1 MRFAFLVILLAAALS
16 LSAAPPLAQPESG
29 PTSTVPPAAADAGK
43 DVVHQLNSAF
53 TKVFEIVS
61 PTVVIIEVTK
71 KNDGPDTSALDD
83 LFNFPSPQDE
93 SAPRRGPRNPQP
105 IQSEGSGFIVRADG
119 FIYTNYHVVE
129 GADQVDVKLKD
140 GREFKAK
147 VVGTD
152 EKTDIAVIKIEA
164 TNLPVAQFANSDN
177 VRVGQFAFAI
187 GAPFKLDYTFTYG
200 VISGK
205 GRSKLIAT
213 GGYSISDYLQ
223 TDASINP
230 GNSGGPLID
239 AAGLVLGVNTCVDSR
254 AVSIGFAVPGETV
267 DWVVRQ
273 ILQYGDVRRGALGVA
288 VASRIE
294 NVDGQLR
301 HAPVITRVS
310 ADLTCD
316 LRPGDI
322 IIGLAGRPVRDRAD
336 LYYLLTRDM
345 IGTLIPVELW
355 RQDCRVRCDVPV
367 REYVPPAVVNP
378 D

>member
-1 MRFAFLVILLAAALS
+1 VTGPRRTALEQFS
-16 LSAAPPLAQPESG
+16 LDIIEITARCRPAVTTIRGE
-29 PTSTVPPAAADAGK
+29 TSTGM
-43 DVVHQLNSAF
+43 S
-53 TKVFEIVS
+53 T
-61 PTVVIIEVTK
+61 
-71 KNDGPDTSALDD
+71 
-83 LFNFPSPQDE
+83 
-93 SAPRRGPRNPQP
+93 
-105 IQSEGSGFIVRADG
+105 GSGFLIDGAGNVVTNHHVVDDSNGDLQIQFATGLVGTAALVGADPLTDLAVVRA
-119 FIYTNYHVVE
+119 E
-129 GADQVDVKLKD
+129 SPLPAPLQV
-140 GREFKAK
+140 R
-147 VVGTD
+147 THP
-152 EKTDIAVIKIEA
+152 
-164 TNLPVAQFANSDN
+164 PVLGEICLAMGSPL
-177 VRVGQFAFAI
+177 G
-187 GAPFKLDYTFTYG
+187 DYTESVSIG
-200 VISGK
+200 IVSGLARTIPTK
-205 GRSKLIAT
+205 RGRPLERAI
-213 GGYSISDYLQ
+213 Q
-223 TDASINP
+223 TDAAINP

-273 ILQYGDVRRGALGVA
+273 ILRYGDVRRGALGVA

>member
-1 MRFAFLVILLAAALS
+1 MTGPRRTALEQFS
-16 LSAAPPLAQPESG
+16 LDIIEITARCRPAVTTIRGE
-29 PTSTVPPAAADAGK
+29 TSTGM
-43 DVVHQLNSAF
+43 S
-53 TKVFEIVS
+53 T
-61 PTVVIIEVTK
+61 
-71 KNDGPDTSALDD
+71 
-83 LFNFPSPQDE
+83 
-93 SAPRRGPRNPQP
+93 
-105 IQSEGSGFIVRADG
+105 GSGFLIDGAGNVVTNHHVVDDSNGDLQIQFATGLVGTAALVGADPLTDLAVVRA
-119 FIYTNYHVVE
+119 E
-129 GADQVDVKLKD
+129 SPLPAPLQV
-140 GREFKAK
+140 R
-147 VVGTD
+147 THP
-152 EKTDIAVIKIEA
+152 
-164 TNLPVAQFANSDN
+164 PVLGEICLAMGSPL
-177 VRVGQFAFAI
+177 G
-187 GAPFKLDYTFTYG
+187 DYTESVSIG
-200 VISGK
+200 IVSGLARTIPTK
-205 GRSKLIAT
+205 RGRPLERAI
-213 GGYSISDYLQ
+213 Q
-223 TDASINP
+223 TDAAINP

>member
-1 MRFAFLVILLAAALS
+1 MTGPRRTALEQFS
-16 LSAAPPLAQPESG
+16 LDIIEITARCRPAVTTIRGE
-29 PTSTVPPAAADAGK
+29 TSTGM
-43 DVVHQLNSAF
+43 S
-53 TKVFEIVS
+53 T
-61 PTVVIIEVTK
+61 
-71 KNDGPDTSALDD
+71 
-83 LFNFPSPQDE
+83 
-93 SAPRRGPRNPQP
+93 
-105 IQSEGSGFIVRADG
+105 GSGFLIDLAGNVVTNHHVVDDSDGDLQIQFATGLVGPAALVGADPLTDLAVVRA
-119 FIYTNYHVVE
+119 E
-129 GADQVDVKLKD
+129 GPLPAPLQV
-140 GREFKAK
+140 R
-147 VVGTD
+147 THP
-152 EKTDIAVIKIEA
+152 
-164 TNLPVAQFANSDN
+164 PVLGEICLAMGSPL
-177 VRVGQFAFAI
+177 G
-187 GAPFKLDYTFTYG
+187 DYTESVSIG
-200 VISGK
+200 IVSGLARTIPTK
-205 GRSKLIAT
+205 RGRPLERAI
-213 GGYSISDYLQ
+213 Q
-223 TDASINP
+223 TDAAINP

-273 ILQYGDVRRGALGVA
+273 ILQHGDVRRGALGVA

-322 IIGLAGRPVRDRAD
+322 IIGLAGRPVQDRAD

>member
-1 MRFAFLVILLAAALS
+1 M
-16 LSAAPPLAQPESG
+16 
-29 PTSTVPPAAADAGK
+29 ST
-43 DVVHQLNSAF
+43 
-53 TKVFEIVS
+53 
-61 PTVVIIEVTK
+61 
-71 KNDGPDTSALDD
+71 
-83 LFNFPSPQDE
+83 
-93 SAPRRGPRNPQP
+93 
-105 IQSEGSGFIVRADG
+105 GSGFLIDGAGNVVTNHHVVDDSDGDLQIQFATGLVGPAALVGADPLTDLAVVRA
-119 FIYTNYHVVE
+119 E
-129 GADQVDVKLKD
+129 GPLPAPLQV
-140 GREFKAK
+140 R
-147 VVGTD
+147 THP
-152 EKTDIAVIKIEA
+152 
-164 TNLPVAQFANSDN
+164 PVLGEICLAMGSPL
-177 VRVGQFAFAI
+177 G
-187 GAPFKLDYTFTYG
+187 DYTESVSIG
-200 VISGK
+200 IVSGLARTIPTK
-205 GRSKLIAT
+205 RGRPLERAI
-213 GGYSISDYLQ
+213 Q
-223 TDASINP
+223 TDAAINP

-267 DWVVRQ
+267 DWVVGQ

-345 IGTLIPVELW
+345 IGTTIPVELW
-355 RQDCRVRCDVPV
+355 RQDCRVGCDVPV

>member
-1 MRFAFLVILLAAALS
+1 MTGPRRTALEQFS
-16 LSAAPPLAQPESG
+16 LDIIEITARCRPAVTTIRGE
-29 PTSTVPPAAADAGK
+29 TSTGM
-43 DVVHQLNSAF
+43 S
-53 TKVFEIVS
+53 T
-61 PTVVIIEVTK
+61 
-71 KNDGPDTSALDD
+71 
-83 LFNFPSPQDE
+83 
-93 SAPRRGPRNPQP
+93 
-105 IQSEGSGFIVRADG
+105 GSGFLIDGTGNVVTNHHVVDDSNGDLQIQFATGLVGTAALVGADPLTDLAVVRA
-119 FIYTNYHVVE
+119 E
-129 GADQVDVKLKD
+129 SPLPAPLQV
-140 GREFKAK
+140 R
-147 VVGTD
+147 THP
-152 EKTDIAVIKIEA
+152 
-164 TNLPVAQFANSDN
+164 PVLGEICLAMGSPL
-177 VRVGQFAFAI
+177 G
-187 GAPFKLDYTFTYG
+187 DYTESVSIG
-200 VISGK
+200 IVSGLARTIPTK
-205 GRSKLIAT
+205 RGRPLERAI
-213 GGYSISDYLQ
+213 Q
-223 TDASINP
+223 TDAAINP

-345 IGTLIPVELW
+345 IGTAVPVELW

>member
-1 MRFAFLVILLAAALS
+1 VTGPRRTALGQFS
-16 LSAAPPLAQPESG
+16 LDIIEITARCRPAVTTIRGE
-29 PTSTVPPAAADAGK
+29 TSTGM
-43 DVVHQLNSAF
+43 S
-53 TKVFEIVS
+53 T
-61 PTVVIIEVTK
+61 
-71 KNDGPDTSALDD
+71 
-83 LFNFPSPQDE
+83 
-93 SAPRRGPRNPQP
+93 
-105 IQSEGSGFIVRADG
+105 GSGFLIDGAGNVVTNHHVVDDSNGDLQIQFATGLVGTAALVGADPLTDLAVVRA
-119 FIYTNYHVVE
+119 E
-129 GADQVDVKLKD
+129 SPLPAPLQV
-140 GREFKAK
+140 R
-147 VVGTD
+147 THP
-152 EKTDIAVIKIEA
+152 
-164 TNLPVAQFANSDN
+164 PVLGEICLAMGSPL
-177 VRVGQFAFAI
+177 G
-187 GAPFKLDYTFTYG
+187 DYTESVSIG
-200 VISGK
+200 IVSGLARTIPTK
-205 GRSKLIAT
+205 RGRPLERAI
-213 GGYSISDYLQ
+213 Q
-223 TDASINP
+223 TDAAINP

>member
-1 MRFAFLVILLAAALS
+1 VTEPRRTALEQFS
-16 LSAAPPLAQPESG
+16 LDIIEITARCRPAVTTIRGE
-29 PTSTVPPAAADAGK
+29 TSTGM
-43 DVVHQLNSAF
+43 S
-53 TKVFEIVS
+53 T
-61 PTVVIIEVTK
+61 
-71 KNDGPDTSALDD
+71 
-83 LFNFPSPQDE
+83 
-93 SAPRRGPRNPQP
+93 
-105 IQSEGSGFIVRADG
+105 GSGFLIDGAGNVVTNHHVVDDSNGDLQIQFATGLVGTAALVGADPLTDLAVVRA
-119 FIYTNYHVVE
+119 E
-129 GADQVDVKLKD
+129 SPLPAPLQV
-140 GREFKAK
+140 R
-147 VVGTD
+147 THP
-152 EKTDIAVIKIEA
+152 
-164 TNLPVAQFANSDN
+164 PVLGEICLAMGSPL
-177 VRVGQFAFAI
+177 G
-187 GAPFKLDYTFTYG
+187 DYTESVSIG
-200 VISGK
+200 IVSGLARTIPTK
-205 GRSKLIAT
+205 RGRPLERAI
-213 GGYSISDYLQ
+213 Q
-223 TDASINP
+223 TDAAINP

>member
-1 MRFAFLVILLAAALS
+1 MTGPRRTALGQFS
-16 LSAAPPLAQPESG
+16 LDIIEITARCRPAVTTIRGE
-29 PTSTVPPAAADAGK
+29 TSTGM
-43 DVVHQLNSAF
+43 S
-53 TKVFEIVS
+53 T
-61 PTVVIIEVTK
+61 
-71 KNDGPDTSALDD
+71 
-83 LFNFPSPQDE
+83 
-93 SAPRRGPRNPQP
+93 
-105 IQSEGSGFIVRADG
+105 GSGFLIDGAGNVVTNHHVVDDSHGDLQIQFATGLVGTAELVGADPLTDLAVVRA
-119 FIYTNYHVVE
+119 E
-129 GADQVDVKLKD
+129 SPLPAPLQV
-140 GREFKAK
+140 R
-147 VVGTD
+147 THP
-152 EKTDIAVIKIEA
+152 
-164 TNLPVAQFANSDN
+164 PVLGEICLAMGSPL
-177 VRVGQFAFAI
+177 G
-187 GAPFKLDYTFTYG
+187 DYTESVSIG
-200 VISGK
+200 IVSGLARTIPTK
-205 GRSKLIAT
+205 RGRPLERAI
-213 GGYSISDYLQ
+213 Q
-223 TDASINP
+223 TDAAINP

>member
-1 MRFAFLVILLAAALS
+1 MTGPRRTALEQFS
-16 LSAAPPLAQPESG
+16 LDIIEITARCRPAVTTIRGE
-29 PTSTVPPAAADAGK
+29 TSTGM
-43 DVVHQLNSAF
+43 S
-53 TKVFEIVS
+53 T
-61 PTVVIIEVTK
+61 
-71 KNDGPDTSALDD
+71 
-83 LFNFPSPQDE
+83 
-93 SAPRRGPRNPQP
+93 
-105 IQSEGSGFIVRADG
+105 GSGFLIDGTGNVVTNHHVVDDSNGDLQIQFATGLVGTAALVGADPLTDLAVVRA
-119 FIYTNYHVVE
+119 E
-129 GADQVDVKLKD
+129 SPLPAPLQV
-140 GREFKAK
+140 R
-147 VVGTD
+147 THP
-152 EKTDIAVIKIEA
+152 
-164 TNLPVAQFANSDN
+164 PVLGEICLAMGSPL
-177 VRVGQFAFAI
+177 G
-187 GAPFKLDYTFTYG
+187 DYTESVSIG
-200 VISGK
+200 IVSGLARTIPTK
-205 GRSKLIAT
+205 RGRPLERAI
-213 GGYSISDYLQ
+213 Q
-223 TDASINP
+223 TDAAINP

>member
-1 MRFAFLVILLAAALS
+1 MTGPRRTALEQFS
-16 LSAAPPLAQPESG
+16 LDIIEITARCRPAVTTIRGE
-29 PTSTVPPAAADAGK
+29 TSTGM
-43 DVVHQLNSAF
+43 S
-53 TKVFEIVS
+53 T
-61 PTVVIIEVTK
+61 
-71 KNDGPDTSALDD
+71 
-83 LFNFPSPQDE
+83 
-93 SAPRRGPRNPQP
+93 
-105 IQSEGSGFIVRADG
+105 GSGFLIDGAGNVVTNHHVVDDSNGDLQIQFATGLVGTAALVGADPLTDLAVVRA
-119 FIYTNYHVVE
+119 E
-129 GADQVDVKLKD
+129 SPLPAPLQV
-140 GREFKAK
+140 R
-147 VVGTD
+147 THP
-152 EKTDIAVIKIEA
+152 
-164 TNLPVAQFANSDN
+164 PVLGEICLAMGSPL
-177 VRVGQFAFAI
+177 G
-187 GAPFKLDYTFTYG
+187 DYTESVSIG
-200 VISGK
+200 IVSGLARTIPTK
-205 GRSKLIAT
+205 RGRPLERAI
-213 GGYSISDYLQ
+213 Q
-223 TDASINP
+223 TDAAINP

-345 IGTLIPVELW
+345 IGTAVPVELW

>member
-1 MRFAFLVILLAAALS
+1 VTEPRRTALEQFS
-16 LSAAPPLAQPESG
+16 LDIIEITARCRPAVTTIRGE
-29 PTSTVPPAAADAGK
+29 TSTGM
-43 DVVHQLNSAF
+43 S
-53 TKVFEIVS
+53 T
-61 PTVVIIEVTK
+61 
-71 KNDGPDTSALDD
+71 
-83 LFNFPSPQDE
+83 
-93 SAPRRGPRNPQP
+93 
-105 IQSEGSGFIVRADG
+105 GSGFLIDGAGNVVTNHHVVDDSNGDLQIQFATGLVGTAELVGADPLTDLAVVRA
-119 FIYTNYHVVE
+119 E
-129 GADQVDVKLKD
+129 SPLPAPLQV
-140 GREFKAK
+140 R
-147 VVGTD
+147 THP
-152 EKTDIAVIKIEA
+152 
-164 TNLPVAQFANSDN
+164 PVLGEICLAMGSPL
-177 VRVGQFAFAI
+177 G
-187 GAPFKLDYTFTYG
+187 DYTESVSIG
-200 VISGK
+200 IVSGLARTIPTK
-205 GRSKLIAT
+205 RGRPLERAI
-213 GGYSISDYLQ
+213 Q
-223 TDASINP
+223 TDAAINP